1 MTTLTDFIAK
11 WNNKYVEVVDPT
23 NYAQCF
29 DEVLQWCVELG
40 IPKNVFPFTY
50 AYQIYTNFGGLQ
62 ATYFDRIYNSP
73 DAVPKE
79 GDILVWGNNYN
90 YAGGHTGIYKSG
102 DVWNVNAFIQ
112 NDPIKTPCHMK
123 TYNYNYILGWLHPKN
138 YGIPLTCDQKLSQI
152 KVIANSTD
160 ADSNK
165 IYKIKQLTV

>member
-1 MTTLTDFIAK
+1 MALNEFVTKYNGKFI
-11 WNNKYVEVVDPT
+11 EVVDP
-23 NYAQCF
+23 NNLYQCY
-29 DEVLQWCVELG
+29 DLVLKWCSELG

-62 ATYFDRIYNSP
+62 GTWFDRIYNSP

-102 DVWNVNAFIQ
+102 DVWNVNAFVQ

-123 TYNYNYILGWLHPKN
+123 TYNYNYILGWLRPKN
-138 YGIPLTCDQKLSQI
+138 YATPPTSDQII
-152 KVIANSTD
+152 KTIKDKINTNISDTD
-160 ADSNK
+160 FRNWERTLLK
-165 IYKIKQLTV
+165 V